1 MKVVVLDIE
10 TISMKEWPWASAWIA
25 GVYDEGSQSFHQKEE
40 VLRYYIL
47 TGLPDSLSSPWD
59 LGGFVRVGKG
69 FLPRVVYRA
78 LKHRE
83 QVEALF
89 KGQKVIFPPSSQ
101 TLDSLGAFHEDRMLR
116 ERLRWADV
124 LVAHNV
130 DFEASI
136 LRAHGYPLPDLY
148 CTMRESTNLCGLT
161 RTVYSWGWWDDE
173 CYSIAPKWPKL
184 EEAARILL
192 PHCEEEEGYHNPLYD
207 VRVTLRL
214 FLELCVRGQL
224 PHCSHMSHRSG
235 I

>member
-1 MKVVVLDIE
+1 MEGDVKVVVLDIE

-161 RTVYSWGWWDDE
+161 RTVYSWGCGTMNATLSPQSGQNLRKPPE
-173 CYSIAPKWPKL
+173 FSFPT
-184 EEAARILL
+184 ARKRKDTTI
-192 PHCEEEEGYHNPLYD
+192 P
-207 VRVTLRL
+207 
-214 FLELCVRGQL
+214 F
-224 PHCSHMSHRSG
+224 MM
-235 I
+235 